1 MATLLENKVLHAHVY
16 CPMCTHTVE
25 AEVVQLTDSAWNR
38 KLKVAPGQKCR
49 RCATLLDAAYILDV
63 IGPLNG

>member
-1 MATLLENKVLHAHVY
+1 
-16 CPMCTHTVE
+16 MCTHTVE